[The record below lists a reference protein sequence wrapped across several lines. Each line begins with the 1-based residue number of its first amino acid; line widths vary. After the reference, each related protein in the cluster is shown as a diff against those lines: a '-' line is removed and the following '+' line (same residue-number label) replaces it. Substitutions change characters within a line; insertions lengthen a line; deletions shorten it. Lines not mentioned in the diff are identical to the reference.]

1 MTRMFSLRTRLI
13 LTASLVVSIFIL
25 VAGLALENAFYKSA
39 EKSLE
44 ETLHGHL
51 NLLMASTEIDASGDI
66 AMPARLL
73 DTKFS
78 LPSSGLYGVIVDHNG
93 AAIWKS
99 LSTVGVIIPMAV
111 TLSAGDKQ
119 IQSLTTHSED
129 FTRLSYGLDWYT
141 ESGKKPLTFN
151 IITELQPFKAQVY
164 TFRRTLTGWLIGLGV
179 ALLLVQ
185 WAILAWGLRP
195 LATVRKELHAIDT
208 GQQERI
214 SGHYPTEIHLLTENI
229 NELLDHEH
237 AQQSRYRHA
246 LADLAHSLKT
256 PLAVLRGAI
265 GELDQSA
272 NTKTTLDEQVQ
283 RMDHIVAHQLQ
294 RAATAGAAPIR
305 KSIVLAPL
313 IEKLLNALAKVYRDK
328 AIQFTSQIAANSKLR
343 VDEGDAME
351 LLGNLLDNACKW
363 CQQRVAIST
372 TLQQQRVIFHISD
385 DGPGVPREKVQHIL
399 QRGGRIDQAVPGTGI
414 GLTVAHE
421 IIQTYQGQLHIE
433 PSPLGGADFYFDLP
447 AGE

>member
-1 MTRMFSLRTRLI
+1 MFSLRTRLI

-25 VAGLALENAFYKSA
+25 AAGLALENAFYTSA
-39 EKSLE
+39 QRSLQE
-44 ETLHGHL
+44 NLHGQL
-51 NLLMASTEIDASGDI
+51 SLLMASAELNSSGDI
-66 AMPARLL
+66 DMPARLL

-78 LPSSGLYGVIVDHNG
+78 LPSSGLYGVIVDQRG
-93 AAIWKS
+93 TAIWKS
-99 LSTVGVIIPMAV
+99 LSTVGVVIPKPI
-111 TLSAGDKQ
+111 TLPAGDES
-119 IQSLTTHSED
+119 IQTLNENDED

-141 ESGKKPLTFN
+141 EQGKKPLTFN
-151 IITELQPFKAQVY
+151 IIAELQPFNAQVY
-164 TFRRTLTGWLIGLGV
+164 TFRRTLTAWLLGLGV

-185 WAILAWGLRP
+185 WAILVWGLRP
-195 LATVRKELHAIDT
+195 LGTVRKELHAIDT
-208 GQQERI
+208 GQQDRI
-214 SGHYPTEIHLLTENI
+214 SGRYPTEIHLLTENI

-272 NTKTTLDEQVQ
+272 NTKATLDEQVQ

-305 KSIVLAPL
+305 KSILLAPL
-313 IEKLLNALAKVYRDK
+313 IEKLLNALGKVYRDK
-328 AIQFTSQIAANSKLR
+328 GIQFAASITANTKLR
-343 VDEGDAME
+343 VDEGDALE

-363 CQQRVAIST
+363 CQQRVTISAE
-372 TLQQQRVIFHISD
+372 LQQQRVMFRISD
-385 DGPGVPREKVQHIL
+385 DGPGVPDEKVQLIL

-433 PSPLGGADFYFDLP
+433 RGPLGGADFCFDLP